1 MINKKVNKNFIYLIY
16 GSEEPS
22 WPSTKCDYQPTIVIT
37 LGLSFVI

>member
-1 MINKKVNKNFIYLIY
+1 MMNKKVNNKLIYLIC